1 MSNKTV
7 DKSYAS
13 ESNDCKNLINDLI
26 QEVIDLRN
34 SLKEM
39 KEEIIEDM
47 NEVTGLLIDHFKQV
61 IAKQLEGD
69 QTIDFDLQLIPSP
82 TSSESGIESEDNSQ
96 ELNTNQSEKSGRNRE
111 EFDDQII
118 EKTKL

>member
-7 DKSYAS
+7 DKSYAL
-13 ESNDCKNLINDLI
+13 ESNDCKNLINHLI

-69 QTIDFDLQLIPSP
+69 QTIDFDHQLIPSP
-82 TSSESGIESEDNSQ
+82 TSSESGVESENDSQ
-96 ELNTNQSEKSGRNRE
+96 ESNTNQSEKSGLKSRG
-111 EFDDQII
+111 I
-118 EKTKL
+118 